1 MSRARDRNA
10 KGTGGRFFIDNVFF
24 RGNWAR
30 VVGPYGI
37 AVYNV
42 LALHADAI
50 TQTCWPSYET
60 IAELAG
66 MSRRQAMT
74 AIGQLA
80 IRRIIHIGKKGRS
93 NLYTLLHPDEWGT
106 VLPVQAVPYSPGQ
119 AVPVD

>member
-24 RGNWAR
+24 RGNWAM

-66 MSRRQAMT
+66 MSRSQA
-74 AIGQLA
+74 AEVIRDLA
-80 IRRIIHIGKKGRS
+80 IRRIIRIGKKNRH
-93 NLYTLLHPDEWGT
+93 NVYTLLHPDEWGT
-106 VLPVQAVPYSPGQ
+106 IKP
-119 AVPVD
+119 